1 MEPLSYYLAL
11 VPGPNEDQP
20 NMTATLT
27 AVIAPLVNSGLTM
40 ETFPSLYDVS
50 VAVGEQEDTTGLW
63 VGVTRDVDVPL
74 AGVYFTLDSASLG
87 LDQGSL
93 QGPNDPSSGVVALP
107 DANYR
112 TLLQARIA
120 ANNWDGTIPGAYAVW
135 NIVFAGTGIGLLI
148 QDHGDMTMTLALTGP
163 TPDALTL
170 ALFEGGYL
178 NVKPAGVGIRNY
190 ITPYSSSVP
199 PYFGLDAETSAVS
212 GLDVGGFGVEAPG
225 S

>member
-1 MEPLSYYLAL
+1 
-11 VPGPNEDQP
+11 
-20 NMTATLT
+20 MTATLT

-135 NIVFAGTGIGLLI
+135 NIAFAGTGTGILI

-190 ITPYSSSVP
+190 ITPYAPDVP
-199 PYFGLDAETSAVS
+199 PYFGLDAETAAVS

-225 S
+225 A